1 MTAPLVVVGDT
12 LLDIDVAGTSRRLC
26 PDAPVPVIEQAHER
40 PRPGGAGLAALLA
53 AAAGR
58 EVVLVTALADDE
70 PGRRLR
76 SLLDRHVTLAAFDLR
91 GGTPSKLRI
100 QADGQSVARLDVG
113 DGRAVDGPVGSRV
126 TDALGAAAAILVS
139 DYGRGVSGHAVV
151 RRLLAALSGRVP
163 VVWDPH
169 PRGAPPVRRARL
181 LTPNEHE
188 ATELARGAGADIG
201 GAGLGPAVRR
211 ARYLAATWEL
221 DGVAVTLG
229 AAGALLCNG
238 EPTPFLAPAGRE
250 QSGDTCG
257 AGDSFAGAAA
267 GVLAEGGGLTEAVSA
282 GVRHATDFIA
292 AGAAAGVAARLAA
305 NAPVEIPAQ
314 PPPDVW
320 DVVERT
326 RRSGGKVVATG
337 GCFDLLHAGHVSLL
351 RQARRLGDCLVV
363 CVNSDESVRRHKGPG
378 RPVNSA
384 ADRLR
389 VLEALA
395 DVDAAVIFHDDTP
408 APLLDRLRPDI
419 WVKGADYTAAQ
430 LPEAP
435 TVRAYGGEVV
445 LLPFLEGRSTTRLL
459 AAAGPSGQDPGDTGS
474 TGSTGATAATG
485 ITGAG
490 GGPTGGAAA
499 AEEGMAR

>member
-1 MTAPLVVVGDT
+1 MRGPLVVVGDA
-12 LLDIDVAGTSRRLC
+12 LLDIDIAGTSRRLC

-70 PGRRLR
+70 SGRRLR
-76 SLLDRHVTLAAFDLR
+76 SLLDRHVTLAAFNLR
-91 GGTPSKLRI
+91 GTTPSKLRI
-100 QADGQSVARLDVG
+100 QAGGQSVVRLDVG
-113 DGRAVDGPVGSRV
+113 DGHAVDGPVGPRV
-126 TDALGAAAAILVS
+126 SDALGAAAAILVS
-139 DYGRGVSGHAVV
+139 DYGRGVTGHSAV
-151 RRLLAALSGRVP
+151 RRLLTALSGTVP

-169 PRGAPPVRRARL
+169 PRGAPPVRGTRV
-181 LTPNEHE
+181 LTPNEYE
-188 ATELARGAGADIG
+188 ATELASRTGADIG
-201 GAGLGPAVRR
+201 GAGLEPTVRR
-211 ARYLAATWEL
+211 ARHLAATWEL

-238 EPTPFLAPAGRE
+238 EPAPFLAPAGRE

-257 AGDSFAGAAA
+257 AGDSFAGAVA
-267 GVLAEGGGLTEAVSA
+267 GVLADGGGLTEAVSA
-282 GVRHATDFIA
+282 GVHRASDFIA
-292 AGAAAGVAARLAA
+292 AGAATGVAARLAA
-305 NAPVEIPAQ
+305 DAPAEIAPGRAA
-314 PPPDVW
+314 DVW

-326 RRSGGKVVATG
+326 RLAGGKVVATG
-337 GCFDLLHAGHVSLL
+337 GCFDLLHAGHVSLI

-363 CVNSDESVRRHKGPG
+363 CVNSDDSVRRHKGPG
-378 RPVNSA
+378 RPVTPA

-408 APLLDRLRPDI
+408 GPLLDRLRPDI
-419 WVKGADYTAAQ
+419 WVKGADYAAAP

-459 AAAGPSGQDPGDTGS
+459 AAADPTGQDRQDS
-474 TGSTGATAATG
+474 G
-485 ITGAG
+485 ITGTTESG
-490 GGPTGGAAA
+490 TTGSESAA
-499 AEEGMAR
+499 AEEGVAR